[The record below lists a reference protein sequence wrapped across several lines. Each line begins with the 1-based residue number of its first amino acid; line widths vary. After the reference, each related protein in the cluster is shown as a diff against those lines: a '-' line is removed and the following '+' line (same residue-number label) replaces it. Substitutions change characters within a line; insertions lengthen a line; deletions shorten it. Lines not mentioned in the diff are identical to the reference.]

1 MTPYL
6 LSMCDPSFCPA
17 YDPAYEPAAPV
28 AVETNAGTHPPII
41 PAVKGNVAIVLP
53 TPATI
58 CPLR

>member
-1 MTPYL
+1 MY
-6 LSMCDPSFCPA
+6 DPSFCPA

-28 AVETNAGTHPPII
+28 AVETNAGTHPPIV